1 MIMNVAGV
9 KREING
15 ASTRWLAA
23 RLTLVACGLVALA
36 GGLTA
41 CQTPTPPAT
50 SSLNLVE
57 AAKPPVSA
65 ALREGDVIQVNF
77 AVSTNLNVTQ
87 RIPMDGQ
94 LLMQFIGKVN
104 AAGQTPLELQK
115 TLEKMYEPQLR
126 GAEPITVTLMTSAA
140 AVYVSGAVVRP
151 GKIPLDRPMTV
162 LDAVM
167 EAGGVDVNR
176 AKLSAVTVLRVE
188 NGQRISRR
196 VNLKKALEGKDA
208 TLLYLKPYD
217 TVYVPEKVINF

>member
-1 MIMNVAGV
+1 MNVAGV

-15 ASTRWLAA
+15 ASTQWFSV
-23 RLTLVACGLVALA
+23 RLMLWVCGVIALA
-36 GGLTA
+36 CGLTA
-41 CQTPTPPAT
+41 CQTPTYPPT
-50 SSLNLVE
+50 SSLNVVDSE
-57 AAKPPVSA
+57 NPPAPA

-94 LLMQFIGKVN
+94 LLMQFIGKVK

-126 GAEPITVTLMTSAA
+126 GAEPITVTLVTSAA

-167 EAGGVDVNR
+167 EAGGVDINR
-176 AKLSAVTVLRVE
+176 AKLSGVTVLRVE
-188 NGQRISRR
+188 NGRRIARR
-196 VNLKKALEGKDA
+196 VNLKKALEGKDP

>member
-1 MIMNVAGV
+1 MNIVGV
-9 KREING
+9 KREKNG
-15 ASTRWLAA
+15 ARWLAA

-36 GGLTA
+36 CGLTA
-41 CQTPTPPAT
+41 CQTPTYPPT
-50 SSLNLVE
+50 SSLNVVDSE
-57 AAKPPVSA
+57 IPPAPA
-65 ALREGDVIQVNF
+65 ALREGDVIQVSF
-77 AVSTNLNVTQ
+77 ATSTNLNVTQ
-87 RIPMDGQ
+87 RIPLDGQ
-94 LLMQFIGKVN
+94 LSMQFIGKVK
-104 AAGQTPLELQK
+104 ASGQTPHELEK

-126 GAEPITVTLMTSAA
+126 GAEPITVTLVTSAA

-167 EAGGVDVNR
+167 EAGGVDANR
-176 AKLSAVTVLRVE
+176 AKLSGVTVLRVE
-188 NGQRISRR
+188 NGRRISRR